1 MTRPSLPVLK
11 SVTMNTGIT
20 WDILAAEQTYVITYK
35 NRPVSI
41 RVDQPMNIRSG
52 YKYKKM
58 SYTNLRVAENQ
69 RDKLNE
75 IFDTEDFAVVW
86 I

>member
-11 SVTMNTGIT
+11 SVTQSDGIT

-35 NRPVSI
+35 NRPISI

-52 YKYKKM
+52 YKYKKL
-58 SYTNLRVAENQ
+58 SYITLAVAENQ
-69 RDKLNE
+69 RDKLNK
-75 IFDTEDFAVVW
+75 IFNCDDFSVLW